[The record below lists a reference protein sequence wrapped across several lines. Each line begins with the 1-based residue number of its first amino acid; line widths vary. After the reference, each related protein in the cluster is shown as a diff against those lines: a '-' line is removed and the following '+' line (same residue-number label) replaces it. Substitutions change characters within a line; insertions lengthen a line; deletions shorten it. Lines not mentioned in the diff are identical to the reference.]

1 MHANTS
7 RIRMLNDQFRRTFVG
22 GVVTVTSAVNSLPA
36 LTRARLLYIVRT
48 FNAFDSDNDPH
59 CEHDFGSVEVESE
72 RYFFKID
79 YYDRELENGS
89 PDPSDTSLTTR
100 VLVVMRADEY

>member
-1 MHANTS
+1 MHANAS
-7 RIRMLNDQFRRTFVG
+7 QIRLLNDQFRRTFVG
-22 GVVTVTSAVNSLPA
+22 GVVTVASTVNNLPA
-36 LTRARLLYIVRT
+36 LTRARLLSIVRT

-79 YYDRELENGS
+79 YYDRELEQHS
-89 PDPSDTSLTTR
+89 PDPSDASLTTR
-100 VLVVMRADEY
+100 VLIVMRADEY